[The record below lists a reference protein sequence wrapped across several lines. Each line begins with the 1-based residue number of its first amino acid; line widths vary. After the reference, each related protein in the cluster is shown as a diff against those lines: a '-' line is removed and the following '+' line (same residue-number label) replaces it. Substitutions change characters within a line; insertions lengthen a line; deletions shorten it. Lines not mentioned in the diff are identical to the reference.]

1 MVLIIKLLI
10 AFIVSQ
16 LATLYFSF
24 LYDGEF
30 VTFGIDLM
38 FGGLIMAI
46 SFMYIAF
53 VMHITKN

>member
-16 LATLYFSF
+16 IATLYFSF

-30 VTFGIDLM
+30 ITFGVDLM
-38 FGGLIMAI
+38 FGGFIMAI
-46 SFMYIAF
+46 SFMYVTF
-53 VMHITKN
+53 VMHTIKG